1 METIEVIAPKIAA
14 GQLLGLREF
23 VFTLY
28 RADGVAD
35 VPALEVVRDA
45 FARAEQKH
53 PDMVNL
59 RGEMCFVE
67 SGLIPIWA
75 RITLD
80 RYIEFLYR
88 VGVEYSKQVRE
99 ATPMAPVILQ

>member
-1 METIEVIAPKIAA
+1 VPDE
-14 GQLLGLREF
+14 
-23 VFTLY
+23 
-28 RADGVAD
+28 RAW
-35 VPALEVVRDA
+35 ESVRDA
-45 FARAEQKH
+45 FARVEQKH
-53 PDMVNL
+53 PVMVNL
-59 RGEMCFVE
+59 RGAMCFVA

-99 ATPMAPVILQ
+99 APPMAQVIVQ